1 MLPRVALA
9 LCAVLAVAWLGVLVR
24 DREVGEESAA
34 PLLYQ
39 PNMSEARFQRYV
51 DRLGEATFLN
61 PDPTVDIVR
70 ATYQLVRG
78 HREVAAVEAER
89 IVRREPQN
97 LTGWSILYR
106 ATRGRDPAEAARAA
120 AAIRRLNPLSSRSSG

>member
-9 LCAVLAVAWLGVLVR
+9 LCAVLIVAWLGVLVR
-24 DREVGEESAA
+24 DRDVGEESAA

-39 PNMSEARFQRYV
+39 PNMSEARFQRYI
-51 DRLGEATFLN
+51 DRLGEARLLN
-61 PDPTVDIVR
+61 PDPTVDVVL

-78 HREVAAVEAER
+78 HRRIAAEDAER

-97 LTGWSILYR
+97 LTGWTILYR
-106 ATRGRDPAEAARAA
+106 ATQGRDPAVAARAA
-120 AAIRRLNPLSSRSSG
+120 AAMRRLNPLGSERSG